1 MEIAKLIA
9 YLVEQGVLKTTNV
22 DIVPLSGG
30 VSCEILLIDDGE
42 KRFVLKRALEK
53 LKVEDDWFADV
64 KRNEIEQ
71 RYLKYVATFLFDSVP
86 AIIYSDSK
94 HHFFCMEMLENGL
107 ENWKE
112 QLLNKNY
119 NAAYAKKAGEL
130 LGAIHFKSA
139 EDREVAKDFD
149 TLGNFHELRIEPYL
163 LKTGEK
169 HPELAVYFQKEA
181 LRLSEKKTCLVHG
194 DFSPKNI
201 LVGPNRLVVLDCEV
215 AWYGDPIFDIA
226 FLLNHVILKSLY
238 LSEDI
243 ETLIQLA
250 NEAWIGYKKEAKTLI
265 NKHSE
270 TQLVHLLLMLM
281 LARVDGKSPV
291 EYLNSSQKKIVTDFV
306 YQELPLG
313 SNNFE
318 QFKNKWLKYNAVI
331 L

>member
-9 YLVEQGVLKTTNV
+9 YLVEQDVLTTTKV

-30 VSCEILLIDDGE
+30 VSCEILLIDDGK

-71 RYLKYVATFLFDSVP
+71 RYLKYVATFFFDSVP

-107 ENWKE
+107 KNWKE

-119 NAAYAKKAGEL
+119 DVAFAKKAGEL

-139 EDREVAKDFD
+139 GDRGVAKDFD
-149 TLGNFHELRIEPYL
+149 TLANFHELRIDPYL
-163 LKTGEK
+163 LKTGER
-169 HPELAVYFQKEA
+169 HPELASYFQKEA
-181 LRLSEKKTCLVHG
+181 VRLSEQKICLVHG

-201 LVGPNRLVVLDCEV
+201 LVSPNRLVVLDCEV
-215 AWYGDPIFDIA
+215 AWYGDPVFDVA
-226 FLLNHVILKSLY
+226 FLLNHFVLKSLY

-243 ETLIQLA
+243 EMLMQLA
-250 NEAWIGYKKEAKTLI
+250 KEVWISYKKEAKILVNEGFEKQLI
-265 NKHSE
+265 
-270 TQLVHLLLMLM
+270 HLLLMLM

-291 EYLNSSQKKIVTDFV
+291 EYLNASQKKIIRDFV
-306 YQELPLG
+306 YQELP
-313 SNNFE
+313 SANNSFE
-318 QFKNKWLKYNAVI
+318 CFKNKWLKYNTIV

>member
-201 LVGPNRLVVLDCEV
+201 LVSPNRLVVLDCEV